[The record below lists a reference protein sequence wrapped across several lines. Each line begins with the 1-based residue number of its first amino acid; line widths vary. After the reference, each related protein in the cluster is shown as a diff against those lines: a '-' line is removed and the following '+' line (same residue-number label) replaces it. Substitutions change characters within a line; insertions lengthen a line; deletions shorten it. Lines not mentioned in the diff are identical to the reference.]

1 MTDAARRTGTVQNGD
16 VDLFFRRFGEP
27 GGTPVLIVHGL
38 SYFSYDWI
46 PVASALARGREV
58 VAMDM
63 RGFGDSGWSPSR
75 AYGVGDFA
83 GDCIAVIDGLG
94 WDRVNLMGHS
104 MGGRNS
110 VWCAAENPERV
121 AALILCDYTPENA
134 RAGSERVTRTV
145 AGVPDSFADVDDAL
159 AYFGHDRGIGADH
172 PARRRMEAYL
182 GPAPGGG
189 YRIKRDTFHRDRFRR
204 MLEDGPVAGG
214 PDMWEKLSE
223 VRCPTLVVRGTRSDM
238 FGAESVERVKAAHAD
253 LALVEID
260 AGHDLAGDAP
270 GALVAEIDRFL
281 EDRP

>member
-1 MTDAARRTGTVQNGD
+1 MNGQGHRTGTVENGD
-16 VDLFFRRFGEP
+16 VTLFFRRFGDP
-27 GGTPVLIVHGL
+27 GRTPILIVHGL

-46 PVASALARGREV
+46 PVASALARDREV

-63 RGFGDSGWSPSR
+63 RGFGDSSWSPSQ

-83 GDCIAVIDGLG
+83 GDCIAVIDHLG
-94 WDRVNLMGHS
+94 WSRVNLMGHS

-110 VWCAAENPERV
+110 VWCAAENPERM
-121 AALILCDYTPENA
+121 AALILADYTPQNA

-145 AGVPDSFADVDDAL
+145 AGVPDCFADVDDAL
-159 AYFGHDRGIGADH
+159 AYFGHDRTLGADH
-172 PARRRMEAYL
+172 PVRRRMEAYL
-182 GPAPGGG
+182 SPFAGGF
-189 YRIKRDTFHRDRFRR
+189 RIKRDTFHRDRFRR
-204 MLEDGPVAGG
+204 VLEEGPVAGG

-238 FGAESVERVKAAHAD
+238 FGAESVERVKSAHAD
-253 LALVEID
+253 LAFVEID

-270 GALVAEIDRFL
+270 EALVAEIGRFL